1 MKAPIDAAGRVVIP
15 KTIREEL
22 ALEAGSELLI
32 SVRDG
37 SLVLT
42 PRPTP
47 VALVRRGKVLVAKT
61 TEAMPTLS
69 DREVREAL
77 EGSRR

>member
-15 KTIREEL
+15 KTLREEL

-42 PRPTP
+42 PKPTA
-47 VALVRRGKVLVAKT
+47 VSLVRRGKILVAKT

-69 DREVREAL
+69 DRAVREAL